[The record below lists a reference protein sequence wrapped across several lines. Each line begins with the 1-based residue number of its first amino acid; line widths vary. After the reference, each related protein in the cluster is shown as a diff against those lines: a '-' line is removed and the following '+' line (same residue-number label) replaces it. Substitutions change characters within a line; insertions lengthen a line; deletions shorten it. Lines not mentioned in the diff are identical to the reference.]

1 MEEAAKEA
9 KLRRDETADDE
20 RAEKER
26 ARTHVDASEH
36 DVAVDASEHDVKAV
50 PAASDPSEKAL
61 QKQQAKKKSSQK
73 ALHRDFL

>member
-36 DVAVDASEHDVKAV
+36 DVKAV

-61 QKQQAKKKSSQK
+61 QKQQAKKKSSQNS
-73 ALHRDFL
+73 APY